1 MSVHTDEP
9 VGDGMDQREDSLIV
23 PGETCWRSA
32 PANRY
37 APIVDGAD
45 YLRHVKAAML
55 NAHHRIVV
63 IGWDLDYRTAFE
75 RGDTTMEG
83 PNQLGP
89 FLHWLLWK
97 RPELNVYLLKSNLR
111 LLPAFDGFW
120 FGVAP
125 VSLLNR
131 FTSSRLHFAV
141 DGVHP
146 TGAVHHQ
153 KIVVVDDAVAFCG
166 GIDLTLG
173 RWDTRAHLPVD
184 VRRHG
189 PGDPYGPRHEV
200 AAAVD
205 GAAAQLLAQQ
215 AHERWKAAT
224 GQTLAKD
231 VPFASAW
238 PDGLRPSLRNVEVGV
253 ARTLPALPK
262 RSEVREI
269 EALDLAAI
277 AAARHVIYL
286 ENQYFASRR
295 IAESIA
301 ARLRE
306 EHGPEVVIILPRSS
320 ESRLEIESMDSARRS
335 LVRLLRSADLHERLG
350 VYWPAA
356 GSGVSVY
363 VHSKVIVVDG
373 RLLRIGSS
381 NFNNRSLGFD
391 SECDIAI
398 EARPTLA
405 NCAEVEREILFTRDS
420 LVAEHLGVSVRVFR
434 DEAERRGAFRH
445 GIEELRRTG
454 RSLRKLTDT
463 MVSADESPF
472 AENDLMDPDHVP
484 QSIALSTLKL
494 VESVATWPI
503 RHSVLGTWYQN
514 LRSIGAAVGFDERVL
529 SAAGL
534 EPSAPPAGGTTE
546 PNAPGGLPG
555 VGDPKSASTASPS
568 AGRSARGR
576 R

>member
-1 MSVHTDEP
+1 MAENRWMESRRVAEEGTSVSSDETG
-9 VGDGMDQREDSLIV
+9 GDPIDPAERLIV
-23 PGETCWRSA
+23 PGETCWDAA

-55 NAHHRIVV
+55 SAQYRIVV

-75 RGDTTMEG
+75 RGETTLEG
-83 PNQLGP
+83 PNNLGP

-97 RPELNVYLLKSNLR
+97 RRDLNVYLLKSNLR

-125 VSLLNR
+125 VSLLNQ
-131 FTSSRLHFAV
+131 FTSARMHFAV

-166 GIDLTLG
+166 GIDLTIG
-173 RWDTRAHLPVD
+173 RWDTRAHPPVD
-184 VRRHG
+184 HRRHG

-205 GAAAQLLAQQ
+205 GPAARLLALQ
-215 AHERWKAAT
+215 AHERWEAAT
-224 GQTLAKD
+224 GHAMTKD
-231 VPFASAW
+231 VPYTSPW
-238 PDGLRPSLRNVEVGV
+238 PAGLRPSLRNVDVGV
-253 ARTLPALPK
+253 ARTLPALPQ
-262 RSEVREI
+262 RSEIREV

-277 AAARHVIYL
+277 AAAQDVIYM
-286 ENQYFASRR
+286 ENQYFASRT
-295 IAESIA
+295 IAEAIA
-301 ARLRE
+301 SRLRE
-306 EHGPEVVIILPRSS
+306 EDGPEVVIVLPRSS
-320 ESRLEIESMDSARRS
+320 ESRLEIESMDSARQR
-335 LVRLLRSADLHERLG
+335 LVRLLRSADLHGRLG

-356 GSGVSVY
+356 GAGVSVY
-363 VHSKVIVVDG
+363 VHSKIIAVDG

-398 EARPTLA
+398 EARPELA
-405 NCAEVEREILFTRDS
+405 NHDEVEREILDTRDG
-420 LVAEHLGVSVRVFR
+420 LVAEHLGVSVEVFR
-434 DEAERRGAFRH
+434 DEVRRRGAFRH
-445 GIEELRRTG
+445 GIEELRSTG

-472 AENDLMDPDHVP
+472 AENDLMDPLHVP
-484 QSIALSTLKL
+484 QSIALSTLRL
-494 VESVATWPI
+494 AESVATWPL
-503 RHSVLGTWYQN
+503 RQTLLGTWYQK
-514 LRSIGAAVGFDERVL
+514 LRRIAASVATR
-529 SAAGL
+529 
-534 EPSAPPAGGTTE
+534 
-546 PNAPGGLPG
+546 
-555 VGDPKSASTASPS
+555 
-568 AGRSARGR
+568 
-576 R
+576 

>member
-1 MSVHTDEP
+1 MSVCTDEP
-9 VGDGMDQREDSLIV
+9 VGVGMDQRHESLIV
-23 PGETCWRSA
+23 PGETCWRTA
-32 PANRY
+32 AANRY
-37 APIVDGAD
+37 AAIVDGAD

-55 NAHHRIVV
+55 NAHHRIVI

-75 RGDTTMEG
+75 RGETTLEG
-83 PNQLGP
+83 PNHLGP

-125 VSLLNR
+125 VSLLNQ
-131 FTSSRLHFAV
+131 FTSARMHFAV

-166 GIDLTLG
+166 GIDLTIG

-184 VRRHG
+184 PRRHG
-189 PGDPYGPRHEV
+189 PGDAYGPRHEV
-200 AAAVD
+200 AAVVD

-215 AHERWKAAT
+215 AHERWEAAT
-224 GQTLAKD
+224 GRALAKD

-238 PDGLRPSLRNVEVGV
+238 PEGLSPSLRNVEVGV
-253 ARTLPALPK
+253 ARTLPALPQ
-262 RSEVREI
+262 RGEVREI

-277 AAARHVIYL
+277 AAARDVIYL
-286 ENQYFASRR
+286 ENQYFASRS
-295 IAESIA
+295 IAEAIA

-306 EHGPEVVIILPRSS
+306 AHGPEVVIILPRSS
-320 ESRLEIESMDSARRS
+320 ESRLEQESMDSARER
-335 LVRLLRSADLHERLG
+335 LVRMLRTADLHGRLG

-398 EARPTLA
+398 EAKPALA
-405 NCAEVEREILFTRDS
+405 NCAEVEREILITRDS
-420 LVAEHLGVSVRVFR
+420 LVAEHLGVSVGRFR
-434 DEAERRGAFRH
+434 DEVERRGAFRH
-445 GIEELRRTG
+445 GIEELRSTG

-463 MVSADESPF
+463 MVSADEGPF

-484 QSIALSTLKL
+484 RSIAWSTLKL
-494 VESVATWPI
+494 VESVATWPL
-503 RHSVLGTWYQN
+503 RRTLLGTLYQK
-514 LRSIGAAVGFDERVL
+514 LRGIDDILEIDE
-529 SAAGL
+529 S
-534 EPSAPPAGGTTE
+534 
-546 PNAPGGLPG
+546 GLP
-555 VGDPKSASTASPS
+555 T
-568 AGRSARGR
+568 
-576 R
+576 